1 MLAPPLTAVT
11 LRLAVSSQSIR
22 IAIIAE
28 LLQVR
33 GKVKTMRATFWG
45 VNKSVINDNK
55 KTVLDLATEYNV
67 IMM

>member
-33 GKVKTMRATFWG
+33 EDQNHEGHILRSQQICYK
-45 VNKSVINDNK
+45 
-55 KTVLDLATEYNV
+55 
-67 IMM
+67 